1 MRIQLERLAADRQF
15 LNSPGSSTNGPNN
28 LTTLEHREV
37 EFGGGDARKLLTSQ
51 TIDKHSTTNSSHLPQ
66 LQSRYSNNSR
76 HDESKNVTM
85 SINQNIILRRLD
97 MIERMKA
104 DNKDRLE
111 RKLREL
117 DKGNRTA
124 I

>member
-1 MRIQLERLAADRQF
+1 MPSGAHLA
-15 LNSPGSSTNGPNN
+15 
-28 LTTLEHREV
+28 TLDHRET

-66 LQSRYSNNSR
+66 LYSRYSNSSR
-76 HDESKNVTM
+76 QEDKHATM

-104 DNKDRLE
+104 DNKDRL
-111 RKLREL
+111 
-117 DKGNRTA
+117 
-124 I
+124 